1 MSKTGL
7 SVFDKTI
14 QETHIWLKNLMDRL
28 GTDDRQLAFSILRAT
43 LHGVRDRVGPESAT
57 HLGAQ
62 LPLLVRGVY
71 YEGWKMTRPA
81 SSERHVAAFVDHVMR
96 EIPVGRLS
104 DREGAVAGAL
114 AVIRTMIDPGEALKI
129 IHLFPEELR
138 DFWLE
143 SR

>member
-7 SVFDKTI
+7 PVFDTTI
-14 QETHIWLKNLMDRL
+14 QETHVWLKNMMDRL
-28 GTDDRQLAFSILRAT
+28 EIDDRRLAFSILRAT
-43 LHGVRDRVGPESAT
+43 LHAVRDRVGPESAV

-62 LPLLVRGVY
+62 LPLLVRGVF
-71 YEGWKMTRPA
+71 YEGWRMSRPP
-81 SSERHVAAFVDHVMR
+81 SVERHVAGFIAHVVR
-96 EIPVGRLS
+96 ELPAGRIR
-104 DREGAVAGAL
+104 DPENAVAGAL

-129 IHLFPEELR
+129 IRMFPAELR